1 MNSKM
6 MLCSG
11 LGTKILGDGRGAS
24 CKICLLT
31 AGKCPE
37 VSFKISNGVPFDTSA
52 NLSEYGCQVSAH
64 FVEILI

>member
-11 LGTKILGDGRGAS
+11 LGTKILGDGRRAS

-37 VSFKISNGVPFDTSA
+37 VSFKISNGVLVIPLLTYQNMVVTF
-52 NLSEYGCQVSAH
+52 QH
-64 FVEILI
+64 ILWKS